1 MRRRRWERLRDDV
14 SAEDS
19 EPDAVAHSASAR
31 SRRANTS
38 VSSAAGSSPTGLSTR
53 AASSSGVCAGRLICS
68 QLHTVAYTMPVRRE
82 DHDEEIDLTPGTRKS
97 EIVCLLYQNRG
108 LGYRPVEIQEELDLP
123 RGTTATTLTRL
134 VDDGYVGKTA
144 DSVYYALQERDD
156 LARYAAAREQ
166 TERLFETQEREP
178 DG

>member
-1 MRRRRWERLRDDV
+1 
-14 SAEDS
+14 
-19 EPDAVAHSASAR
+19 
-31 SRRANTS
+31 
-38 VSSAAGSSPTGLSTR
+38 
-53 AASSSGVCAGRLICS
+53 
-68 QLHTVAYTMPVRRE
+68 MPVRME

-97 EIVCLLYQNRG
+97 EIVCLLYRNRG

-166 TERLFETQEREP
+166 TERLFETHEREP
-178 DG
+178 DGEDGVSGASESGDADRDAVAAEVKALDEAAEAELDL